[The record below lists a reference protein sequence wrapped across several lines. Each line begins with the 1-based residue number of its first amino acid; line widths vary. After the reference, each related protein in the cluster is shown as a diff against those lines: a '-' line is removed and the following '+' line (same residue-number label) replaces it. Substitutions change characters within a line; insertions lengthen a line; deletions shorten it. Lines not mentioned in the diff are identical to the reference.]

1 MRKTK
6 ETELNLRTRADVIT
20 DAINLTLMIVVLVIV
35 LYPLYLILIA
45 SVSDAYKVVRGEV
58 WLYPKGFSL
67 DAYQHVFM
75 NNELWRSYANS
86 IGYTVTGALISL
98 ILTMA
103 GAYALTKNFPGKQIV
118 SFMIVFTMFFNGG
131 LIPTFLTIK
140 QVGLYNTPWIMVL
153 MNCVTVWNLM
163 LARTYISSSIPHE
176 LYEAATLDGA
186 DHFTYF
192 IRVVLPL
199 SSTIIAVLSVYY
211 GIARWNDYFTGLIYI
226 SDRQWLPLQTLLKEI
241 LAALQVSD
249 STLAMVTDD
258 AASRAE
264 ALKRAEVAKYCI
276 IVISTVP
283 AIVLYLFM
291 QKFFVKGVMIGSLK
305 G

>member
-6 ETELNLRTRADVIT
+6 ESELNLRTRADVIT
-20 DAINLTLMIVVLVIV
+20 DAINLIIMIIVLIIV

-67 DAYQHVFM
+67 DAYRHVFM

-86 IGYTVTGALISL
+86 IGYTVTGTLISL
-98 ILTMA
+98 ILTTA
-103 GAYALTKNFPGKQIV
+103 AAYALTKGFPGKSIV

-163 LARTYISSSIPHE
+163 LARTYISSSIPNE

-192 IRVVLPL
+192 VRVVLPL

-226 SDRQWLPLQTLLKEI
+226 SDRHWLPLQTLLKEI
-241 LAALQVSD
+241 LAALQVND
-249 STLAMVTDD
+249 NTLAMVTDD
-258 AASRAE
+258 AANRAE

-283 AIVLYLFM
+283 AVVLYLFM